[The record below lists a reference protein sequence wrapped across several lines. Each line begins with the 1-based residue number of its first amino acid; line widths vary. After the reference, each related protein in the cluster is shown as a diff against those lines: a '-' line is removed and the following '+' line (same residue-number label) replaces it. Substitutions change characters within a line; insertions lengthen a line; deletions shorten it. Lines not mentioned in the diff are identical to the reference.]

1 MQFYAV
7 VVPYLIREYQ
17 RKNRVATPMIRY
29 LKETDDDI
37 EANLTGR
44 TAIITGGS
52 RGLGVEIVKTFL
64 RKGAHVITTSSSRKP
79 DEIARRYAKI
89 TEGLPPTQWKLEIW
103 YVDLMSLKSVQAFAD
118 RFKRRNDTSLTYF
131 IANAG
136 LMFPPYR
143 RSENGFESQFSINYL
158 GHTLLAFHLLPH
170 LYETAKR
177 TDIQSRMVLVSS
189 CLHHIPTRIRYN
201 DLQAEQVYSPEYSY
215 GLSKVSI
222 IMFSK
227 KLTRL
232 LRTKNDWNRHVKVF
246 TVHPGLVDTDLLN
259 TIDIMKAHPLL
270 ANQIALRVS
279 HTFVFRIFSLMLII
293 ILTASQRRS

>member
-1 MQFYAV
+1 
-7 VVPYLIREYQ
+7 
-17 RKNRVATPMIRY
+17 MIRY
-29 LKETDDDI
+29 LKETDGDI

-52 RGLGVEIVKTFL
+52 RGLGVEVVRTFL

-79 DEIARRYAKI
+79 EEVAKRYAKI
-89 TEGLPPTQWKLEIW
+89 TEGLPPTQWELEIW

-136 LMFPPYR
+136 QMFPPYR

-158 GHTLLAFHLLPH
+158 GHAFLAYNLLPN
-170 LYETAKR
+170 LYATAKK
-177 TDIQSRMVLVSS
+177 TGVQSRMVLVSS

-201 DLQAEQVYSPEYSY
+201 DLQAQQVYSPEYSY
-215 GLSKVSI
+215 GVSKVSI

-227 KLTRL
+227 KLTRV
-232 LRTKNDWNRHVKVF
+232 LRSKDDWGQHVKVF

-259 TIDIMKAHPLL
+259 TIDIMKQYPLL
-270 ANQIALRVS
+270 ANQIALRVRYHS
-279 HTFVFRIFSLMLII
+279 ILKIFLII
-293 ILTASQRRS
+293 IIFPTHRAQRREPRPFCTEHCRAS